1 MKGIFV
7 LQLTLVCFFYF
18 LSSVTTTAQDNNR
31 NNSFEI
37 LSENNKS
44 GLPIDD
50 SLFSFVIKDGYDLK
64 ENNNRMLFLQLAYK
78 GIPVFGK
85 IASKVIA
92 NNNLPVNVTNLACNN
107 ILFQEF
113 KGHDCAD
120 SKSALAALFRLLKI
134 SDLELPQPQQI
145 VSNKFS
151 FSLMG
156 LSETPII
163 AEKVWYP
170 IKDDEFVL
178 SWQFELPSISSARSA
193 IYWINAFSLELLAQ
207 SDYTVEE
214 PLVNDATTR
223 SLISFDSLET
233 AIPSEIITS
242 PVSIINVIYNVIP
255 FPIENVAQT
264 TGFQFNPWLGN
275 SNVDLNNSLW
285 HFDGIQTHDS
295 TRGNNVWAQED
306 HDNNNNTKGRC
317 ALSQS
322 IPPSL
327 SFIYAFDSTLSP
339 LQTTNSQFA
348 ITNLFYWCNY
358 LHDFFFNLGFDE
370 ASGNFQFQNSQNGI
384 GNDGLIADAQ
394 DAGRFNNA
402 NFTTP
407 PDGIS
412 PRMQLYLFNKTNPY
426 RDADLDNGIIVHE
439 YTHGVTNR
447 LTGGPSTTTCL
458 GNAEQ
463 PGEGWSDY
471 FALMLTTNW
480 ATSNV
485 NDGILPRSIGTYILG
500 QPLSGKGIRDYYY
513 ATNMLVNP
521 LHYGMISSMDG
532 NAHKIG
538 EVWCSALWDLT
549 WLLVGQYGIDNNLMD
564 TKLVGGN
571 TIAMKLVLEG
581 LRLQPCRPGF
591 LDARN
596 AILQADSLF
605 FRGRYSCLIWKA
617 FAGRGMGINAIQG
630 SSNNTV
636 DQVADFNDCAGIQ
649 MITKSN
655 FVKQHDGM
663 EVKLIHVVKSGPCKS
678 ILGFR
683 LIDTLPVNATY
694 ISGGHFDS
702 QNSVISF
709 PVNIEAADS
718 SEYSFIFKIKDGSYF
733 PATKYFIDSVRLN
746 HSDSFWISD
755 SNSTF
760 SWQISNQQFHSGPY
774 SFFSPSPSFTT
785 ENTLTIKQPI
795 VLPSA
800 TATEL
805 SFVHQFQ
812 LESGWD
818 GGVVELSTD
827 SGLSWTDLG
836 AYFISGGYNSK
847 IKTSANPLSGR
858 FAFTGISNGFEYAR
872 IDLSSWAG
880 KSVLFRF
887 RMATDESISMLGWF
901 IDDIVVKDSSRVL
914 VYSTLSDS
922 NTNIISKNKTTIEI
936 MPTLICSCL
945 TNMERK
951 KGISVFRRT
960 NKRQKK

>member
-1 MKGIFV
+1 
-7 LQLTLVCFFYF
+7 
-18 LSSVTTTAQDNNR
+18 
-31 NNSFEI
+31 
-37 LSENNKS
+37 
-44 GLPIDD
+44 
-50 SLFSFVIKDGYDLK
+50 
-64 ENNNRMLFLQLAYK
+64 
-78 GIPVFGK
+78 
-85 IASKVIA
+85 
-92 NNNLPVNVTNLACNN
+92 
-107 ILFQEF
+107 
-113 KGHDCAD
+113 
-120 SKSALAALFRLLKI
+120 
-134 SDLELPQPQQI
+134 
-145 VSNKFS
+145 
-151 FSLMG
+151 
-156 LSETPII
+156 
-163 AEKVWYP
+163 
-170 IKDDEFVL
+170 
-178 SWQFELPSISSARSA
+178 
-193 IYWINAFSLELLAQ
+193 
-207 SDYTVEE
+207 
-214 PLVNDATTR
+214 LVNDDTTL
-223 SLISFDSLET
+223 SLVSFDSKGTTLHSE
-233 AIPSEIITS
+233 AKGSPPSI
-242 PVSIINVIYNVIP
+242 VNAIYNVIP
-255 FPIENVAQT
+255 FPSENVAQT
-264 TGFQFNPWLGN
+264 TGIQFNPWLGN

-285 HFDGIQTHDS
+285 HFDGLQTHDS

-317 ALSQS
+317 TLSQS

-358 LHDFFFNLGFDE
+358 LHDFFFNLAFDE
-370 ASGNFQFQNSQNGI
+370 ASGNFQFHNFQNGFD
-384 GNDGLIADAQ
+384 NDGLIADAQ
-394 DAGRFNNA
+394 DAGRINNA

-439 YTHGVTNR
+439 YTHGVSNR

-480 ATSNV
+480 GTSNV
-485 NDGILPRSIGTYILG
+485 TDGILPRSIGTYVLG

-564 TKLVGGN
+564 TQLVGGN

-678 ILGFR
+678 MLGFT

-694 ISGGHFDS
+694 ESGGHFDS
-702 QNSVISF
+702 LNSVISF

-718 SEYSFIFKIKDGSYF
+718 IDYSFIFKIKQGSYF
-733 PATKYFIDSVRLN
+733 PVTKYFIDSVRLN
-746 HSDSFWISD
+746 HSDSFWISY
-755 SNSTF
+755 SNSA
-760 SWQISNQQFHSGPY
+760 SRWQISNQQFHSSPY
-774 SFFSPSPSFTT
+774 SFFSPSLSFSTD
-785 ENTLTIKQPI
+785 NTLTIKQPVI
-795 VLPSA
+795 LPSA
-800 TATEL
+800 TAAEL

-812 LESGWD
+812 LETGWD

-827 SGLSWTDLG
+827 SGLTWTDLG
-836 AYFISGGYNSK
+836 AYFINGGYNSK
-847 IKTSANPLSGR
+847 IKTSASPLSGR
-858 FAFTGISNGFEYAR
+858 FAFSGISNGFEHVR
-872 IDLSSWAG
+872 IDLSNWAG
-880 KSVLFRF
+880 QSVLFRF
-887 RMATDESISMLGWF
+887 RLATDESIFMQGWF
-901 IDDIVVKDSSRVL
+901 IDDIEVKDSSRVL
-914 VYSTLSDS
+914 FYSTLYDS
-922 NTNIISKNKTTIEI
+922 NTNVISKNKTTIEI
-936 MPTLICSCL
+936 MTPLVCSCL
-945 TNMERK
+945 THTERK
-951 KGISVFRRT
+951 KGISVFRKI